1 MPIIITSL
9 LSFLGSFVGKF
20 LTDSLLKF
28 VAYKVLLFTLLT
40 VTFPIVIK
48 NLLTWLFNILTST
61 VSTIDLGN
69 LSSTVVQLT
78 GFTAYLAQQLHLVDC
93 VSIILTAVA
102 IRFALNF
109 IPFIG

>member
-1 MPIIITSL
+1 MPIVISTLLGWFSSL
-9 LSFLGSFVGKF
+9 GAKF

-28 VAYKVLLFTLLT
+28 AAFKLLAFTLLT
-40 VTFPIVIK
+40 VTFPVVIK
-48 NLLTWLFNILTST
+48 NLLTWLFNVLTSS
-61 VSTIDLGN
+61 VNNIDMGN
-69 LSSTVVQLT
+69 LSSTVIQFT

-93 VSIILTAVA
+93 ISIILTAVG

>member
-9 LSFLGSFVGKF
+9 LSWFGSLGAKF

-28 VAYKVLLFTLLT
+28 AAFKLLAFTLLT
-40 VTFPIVIK
+40 VTFPVVIK
-48 NLLTWLFNILTST
+48 NLIKWLFDVLTS
-61 VSTIDLGN
+61 SLNSLDLGN
-69 LSSTVVQLT
+69 LHSTVIQFT

-93 VSIILTAVA
+93 VTIILTAVA
-102 IRFALNF
+102 IRLALNF